1 MTKSIARAG
10 TDKLEDVGVIASGA
24 AILHA
29 STLPAS
35 SQELAASN
43 AAALLIFLCPSRARP
58 QASPGMGPVRGLS
71 SSSPRRCRKTP
82 LDQFRGILAS
92 FPNAAATPS

>member
-24 AILHA
+24 ATLHA

-35 SQELAASN
+35 LQELGA
-43 AAALLIFLCPSRARP
+43 RA
-58 QASPGMGPVRGLS
+58 
-71 SSSPRRCRKTP
+71 
-82 LDQFRGILAS
+82 
-92 FPNAAATPS
+92 